1 MSTYECN
8 FQTLV
13 VIGAGLV
20 IGMLL
25 RLTVAIIFNI

>member
-13 VIGAGLV
+13 VVGAGLV
-20 IGMLL
+20 IGMAL
-25 RLTVAIIFNI
+25 RLIVAALFNI

>member
-13 VIGAGLV
+13 VVGAGLL
-20 IGMLL
+20 IGILL
-25 RLTVAIIFNI
+25 RLTLAVLFNL

>member
-1 MSTYECN
+1 MNTYECN

-13 VIGAGLV
+13 VVGAGLV

-25 RLTVAIIFNI
+25 RLTMAILFNI